1 MKVKDLTVRPRKSSI
16 ILMPQV
22 SKRLTS
28 QKISKRLPELL
39 IETIVNCSNSYQT
52 QKFLDDFLT
61 PTEKIMLG
69 KRLAIAVLLLK
80 GYDYATISQ
89 LLKVSSAT
97 IGKIVNLLRFSDGG
111 LKMMAEKQ
119 LNKDNWKNLLF
130 EAGRIFLKLNRPFRH
145 IPERV
150 KEDI

>member
-119 LNKDNWKNLLF
+119 LSKENWKNLFF

>member
-1 MKVKDLTVRPRKSSI
+1 MKVKELTFRQQKSSI
-16 ILMPQV
+16 VLMPQV

-39 IETIVNCSNSYQT
+39 IETIVNCSSKDHT
-52 QKFLDDFLT
+52 REFLDDFLT

-80 GYDYATISQ
+80 DYDYATISQ

-119 LNKDNWKNLLF
+119 LNKDNWKNLFF
-130 EAGRIFLKLNRPFRH
+130 EAGRMFLKLNRPFRH

-150 KEDI
+150 KEDL